1 VVKVSRTKRANSPP
15 KTRGIR
21 KSDWCFS
28 GVKDEDIDWVC
39 TREYSKECLR
49 AWDEGCLDG
58 TLHTVQ
64 ITHAKDGV
72 ARSSALLAAI
82 RKGIETRAAMKR
94 PQRAKSTPIVEEL
107 PPELATHPAQVG
119 SYSVCL
125 RIDWRAGNK
134 KIKTAL
140 EDWLEDHVRS
150 KRVRSAAVRA
160 YMDSMWGILNP
171 VEGSP
176 LRNYEDL
183 AATYFKHVNMAN
195 YVDLSLEGYPTDF
208 VIKELRRGVGVKP
221 GRGDTKRAMLS
232 DLAVA
237 RLHWSG
243 KTAGDIQAHLGKALL
258 KSTEPNQIRR
268 AARKVQTRLRSMITA
283 AAFFESGMMLWHE
296 MTKAGGDTIEKR
308 VILHSPA
315 NLKSSRL

>member
-1 VVKVSRTKRANSPP
+1 VKHPTTKAAKSPL
-15 KTRGIR
+15 KARRIA
-21 KSDWCFS
+21 KSDWDFKA
-28 GVKDEDIDWVC
+28 VKDEDLDWIC
-39 TREYSKECLR
+39 TREYSKECLK
-49 AWDEGCLDG
+49 AWQEGRLDAI
-58 TLHTVQ
+58 LHTEQ
-64 ITHAKDGV
+64 LTHAKDSR
-72 ARSSALLAAI
+72 ADSSALMTAI
-82 RKGIETRAAMKR
+82 RSGLEARAAMKR
-94 PQRAKSTPIVEEL
+94 PQRVKKTPVVEEV
-107 PPELATHPAQVG
+107 PPEHATHPSEG
-119 SYSVCL
+119 GIYSVCL

-160 YMDSMWGILNP
+160 YMDSIWGILNP

-176 LRNYEDL
+176 LRDYEDL
-183 AATYFKHVNMAN
+183 AATYFKHVNMAS
-195 YVDLSLEGYPTDF
+195 YVDLSVEGYPTDF
-208 VIKELRRGVGVKP
+208 VIKELRRGIGVKR

-268 AARKVQTRLRSMITA
+268 AARKVQKRLRSMITA

-296 MTKAGGDTIEKR
+296 MTKAGGN
-308 VILHSPA
+308 H
-315 NLKSSRL
+315 